1 MEITKIKKEEI
12 IQAGKDALRKIR
24 NNQCDA
30 IDNVMYTLGLIIGTA
45 LENGYKLEVN
55 FFESGFNDFIEL
67 ITQRIKAQYCFVV
80 ISIPRNPPLFALNEI
95 RDICD
100 QAIHSITNIDRSLI
114 NKAVIYIV
122 DAKPEHRAEYAVDYA
137 TTLL

>member
-1 MEITKIKKEEI
+1 MEITKIPKAEI
-12 IQAGKDALRKIR
+12 VQSARETLSKIR
-24 NNQCDA
+24 SNQYDVM
-30 IDNVMYTLGLIIGTA
+30 DNVTYTLGLIIGTA

-55 FFESGFNDFIEL
+55 FFESGFNDFVEL
-67 ITQRIKAQYCFVV
+67 ITQRIKAQYCFVI
-80 ISIPRNPPLFALNEI
+80 ISIPRNPPLFVLNEI
-95 RDICD
+95 RGICD
-100 QAIHSITNIDRSLI
+100 QAIHSITNIDRTLI